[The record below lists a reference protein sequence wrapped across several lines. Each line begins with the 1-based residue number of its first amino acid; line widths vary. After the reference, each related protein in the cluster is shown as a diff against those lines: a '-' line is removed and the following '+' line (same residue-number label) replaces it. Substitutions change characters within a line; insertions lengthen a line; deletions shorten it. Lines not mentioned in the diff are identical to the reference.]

1 MLTTCRNSFRQQ
13 KLFEPPENDGPT
25 DFEIPWA
32 SPEESGKT
40 ISKYSIMRSWGFTY
54 TQIIG
59 LVSDMAKHDRHT
71 NPLKVTTARIWLGPD
86 LHQTWKEL
94 TTCIKIG
101 LQELGCKFKN
111 NIAINSLSFLPGN
124 ERNGGPKLN
133 AVGLDLYKY
142 CGKYNN
148 SLPRFKR
155 SPGELW
161 PSIEVA
167 SLILLN
173 LPIFMAMDGINI
185 PFISAPGLVISKTFK
200 NDLFDNEDGS
210 MPCFHYKDKIA
221 SVIAD
226 SCECD
231 DRNWMVTSIA
241 DYIEY

>member
-1 MLTTCRNSFRQQ
+1 MPTTCRNSFRQQ
-13 KLFEPPENDGPT
+13 KLFEPSEDGST

-32 SPEESGKT
+32 TSEESRNT
-40 ISKYSIMRSWGFTY
+40 ILKYNIMRSWGFNSM
-54 TQIIG
+54 QIMR
-59 LVSDMAKHDRHT
+59 LVNDMNSHDRQT

-94 TTCIKIG
+94 TACIEIG
-101 LQELGCKFKN
+101 LKELGCEFKD
-111 NIAINSLSFLPGN
+111 NIAIDRLSFLPGN
-124 ERNGGPKLN
+124 ERSGNPKLN

-161 PSIEVA
+161 PAIEVV

-173 LPIFMAMDGINI
+173 LPIFMAMDGLNI
-185 PFISAPGLVISKTFK
+185 PFISVPGLVIRKKLNNGFS
-200 NDLFDNEDGS
+200 DNENSS
-210 MPCFHYKDKIA
+210 MPCFHYKNKKA

-226 SCECD
+226 SCKCD
-231 DRNWMVTSIA
+231 DRNWQLTSIA
-241 DYIEY
+241 DFIEY